1 MRFKD
6 IIVHNALKR
15 HLAEGIDKGRI
26 SHAQLFSGAVGV
38 GTLPLAIAYAQY
50 LNCTSRH
57 DGDSCG
63 ECPSCIKMQ
72 QLAHPDLHFVFPV
85 NKQGKKSGEVVL
97 SADFMPLWREMVEES
112 GGYFTRQE
120 WYDRLDL
127 GKTLRGIISAREAD
141 EIIRRLQFKSYESEY
156 KITII
161 WQPETMN
168 DEAANKIL
176 KILEEPWDKTLFLLV
191 SERTDLLLPTI
202 ISRTQEVA
210 VKRLQNEDL
219 MELGREMV
227 QTGAQIDEQQL
238 LNTARLAAGDVI
250 EWRRLMGGTE
260 DTMRKEA
267 FEKFCSL
274 MRLSYNDKHLELMD
288 WADDVAQLSREQQ
301 RSMLLHAARLL
312 RESYMLHAG
321 LGQISYLWGEEA
333 KFCQNFAP
341 FIGNQN
347 IEYLISE
354 IETALRQVSQ
364 NGNSRII
371 FTHFA
376 LAVSKQINRLK

>member
-6 IIVHNALKR
+6 IIGHDALKR
-15 HLAEGIDKGRI
+15 HLAESIDKGRI

-97 SADFMPLWREMVEES
+97 SADFMPLWREMIAES

-127 GKTLRGIISAREAD
+127 GKTLRGMISAREAD
-141 EIIRRLQFKSYESEY
+141 EIIRRLQFKSFESEY

-168 DEAANKIL
+168 EEAANKIL
-176 KILEEPWDKTLFLLV
+176 KILEEPWDKTLFILV
-191 SERTDLLLPTI
+191 SERPEQLLATI
-202 ISRTQEVA
+202 TSRTQEVSVGRIEIPA
-210 VKRLQNEDL
+210 LVAMARAAGKGED
-219 MELGREMV
+219 E
-227 QTGAQIDEQQL
+227 A
-238 LNTARLAAGDVI
+238 LNMARLA
-250 EWRRLMGGTE
+250 GGSILELRELINGAT
-260 DTMRKEA
+260 DEA
-267 FEKFCSL
+267 RTQSFELFTRL
-274 MRLSYNDKHLELMD
+274 MRLAYNDKHLELFE
-288 WADDVAQLSREQQ
+288 WADDISALTREGQ
-301 RSMLLHAARLL
+301 RQFFLHSVRLL
-312 RESYMLHAG
+312 REAYMIHAG
-321 LGQISYLWGEEA
+321 LGSISYLWGEEL
-333 KFCQNFAP
+333 KFCRNFAP
-341 FIGNQN
+341 YIGNQN
-347 IEYLISE
+347 IEILVEE
-354 IETALRQVSQ
+354 IERAMLQIQQ
-364 NGNSRII
+364 NGSPRIV

-376 LAVSKQINRLK
+376 LAVSKQINRL

>member
-6 IIVHNALKR
+6 IIGHETLKR

-50 LNCTSRH
+50 LNCTSRR

-63 ECPSCIKMQ
+63 VCPSCIKMQ

-97 SADFMPLWREMVEES
+97 SADFMPLWREMIAES

-120 WYDRLDL
+120 WDDRLDL

-141 EIIRRLQFKSYESEY
+141 EIIRRLQYKSFESEY

-168 DEAANKIL
+168 EEAANKIL
-176 KILEEPWDKTLFLLV
+176 KILEEPWDKTLFILV

-210 VKRLQNEDL
+210 IPRLKNEDL
-219 MELGREMV
+219 MALASAT
-227 QTGAQIDEQQL
+227 QADEQQL

-250 EWRRLMGGTE
+250 EWRRLTGGGE
-260 DTMRKEA
+260 DAVRKEA
-267 FEKFCSL
+267 FDLFCAL

-288 WADDVAQLSREQQ
+288 WADEVAQLSREQQ

-321 LGQISYLWGEEA
+321 LGSISYLWGEEA

-354 IETALRQVSQ
+354 IETAMRQVSQ

>member
-6 IIVHNALKR
+6 IIGHNALKR
-15 HLAEGIDKGRI
+15 HLAESIDKGRI
-26 SHAQLFSGAVGV
+26 SHAQLFSGAAGV

-63 ECPSCIKMQ
+63 VCPSCIKMQ

-210 VKRLQNEDL
+210 VKRLQNKDL

-260 DTMRKEA
+260 DAMRKEA

>member
-6 IIVHNALKR
+6 IIGHNVLKR
-15 HLAEGIDKGRI
+15 HLAESIDKGRI
-26 SHAQLFSGAVGV
+26 SHAQLFSGAAGV

-63 ECPSCIKMQ
+63 VCPSCIKMQ

-260 DTMRKEA
+260 DAMRKEA